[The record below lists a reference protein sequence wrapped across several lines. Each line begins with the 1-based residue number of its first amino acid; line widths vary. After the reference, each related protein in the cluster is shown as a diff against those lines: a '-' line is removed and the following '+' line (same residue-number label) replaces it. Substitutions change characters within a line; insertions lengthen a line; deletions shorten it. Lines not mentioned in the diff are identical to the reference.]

1 MVSKKM
7 RSTWI
12 TPSAKD
18 SIGNVMNNLDA
29 IEGSVKS
36 ILEKLHGVWIDT
48 HLDDSEYIRNTKAVI
63 EAADRFIQENRE
75 ITSDPEIL
83 IDVLYQYAKELWL
96 THKMT
101 VEKPVGDGNGENGDY
116 SEYCFDYIYKHG
128 VYPP

>member
-1 MVSKKM
+1 
-7 RSTWI
+7 
-12 TPSAKD
+12 
-18 SIGNVMNNLDA
+18 MNNLDA

-36 ILEKLHGVWIDT
+36 ILEKLHGVWIDA

-75 ITSDPEIL
+75 ITSNPEIL

-101 VEKPVGDGNGENGDY
+101 VEKPVAGENGDY

-128 VYPP
+128 VIHPDRSVSIYGRS

>member
-1 MVSKKM
+1 
-7 RSTWI
+7 
-12 TPSAKD
+12 
-18 SIGNVMNNLDA
+18 MNNLDA

-75 ITSDPEIL
+75 ITNDPEIL
-83 IDVLYQYAKELWL
+83 IEVLYQYAKELWL

-101 VEKPVGDGNGENGDY
+101 VEMPVSGKNEENGDY
-116 SEYCFDYIYKHG
+116 SEYCFDYIYEHG

>member
-1 MVSKKM
+1 
-7 RSTWI
+7 
-12 TPSAKD
+12 
-18 SIGNVMNNLDA
+18 MNNLDA

-83 IDVLYQYAKELWL
+83 IDVLYSYAKELWF

-101 VEKPVGDGNGENGDY
+101 VEKPVAGESDENGDY
-116 SEYCFDYIYKHG
+116 SEYCFDYIYRHG

>member
-1 MVSKKM
+1 M
-7 RSTWI
+7 RSTGDLP
-12 TPSAKD
+12 PSWQY
-18 SIGNVMNNLDA
+18 SNGNVMNNLDA

-36 ILEKLHGVWIDT
+36 ILEKLHGVWIEA
-48 HLDDSEYIRNTKAVI
+48 HLDDSEYIRNTRAVI

-83 IDVLYQYAKELWL
+83 IKVLYQYAKELWL

-101 VEKPVGDGNGENGDY
+101 VEKPVAGENDENGDY
-116 SEYCFDYIYKHG
+116 REYFFDYIYQHG

>member
-1 MVSKKM
+1 M
-7 RSTWI
+7 
-12 TPSAKD
+12 PSASN
-18 SIGNVMNNLDA
+18 SIRNIMNNLDA

-75 ITSDPEIL
+75 ITSNPEIL
-83 IDVLYQYAKELWL
+83 IDVLYRYAKELWL

-101 VEKPVGDGNGENGDY
+101 VEKPVAGESGENGDY

>member
-1 MVSKKM
+1 
-7 RSTWI
+7 
-12 TPSAKD
+12 
-18 SIGNVMNNLDA
+18 MNNLDA

-36 ILEKLHGVWIDT
+36 ILEKLHGLWIDT

-63 EAADRFIQENRE
+63 EAADQFIQENRE

-101 VEKPVGDGNGENGDY
+101 VEKPVGAENGDY

>member
-1 MVSKKM
+1 
-7 RSTWI
+7 
-12 TPSAKD
+12 
-18 SIGNVMNNLDA
+18 MNNLDA

-48 HLDDSEYIRNTKAVI
+48 NLDDSEYIRNAKAVI

-75 ITSDPEIL
+75 ITSEPEIL
-83 IDVLYQYAKELWL
+83 IEVLYQYAKELWL

-101 VEKPVGDGNGENGDY
+101 VEMPVAGENDENGDY

>member
-1 MVSKKM
+1 M
-7 RSTWI
+7 RATWI
-12 TPSAKD
+12 FPTARTTNGK
-18 SIGNVMNNLDA
+18 VMNNLDA

-36 ILEKLHGVWIDT
+36 ILEKLHGVWIDV

-75 ITSDPEIL
+75 VTSDPEIL
-83 IDVLYQYAKELWL
+83 IKVLYQYAKELWL

-101 VEKPVGDGNGENGDY
+101 VAKPVSGDDDENGDY
-116 SEYCFDYIYKHG
+116 SEYCFDYIYQHG